1 MRPSVHG
8 KIIRC
13 HANEALVAA
22 AIRTA
27 EQESMTLSE
36 LMRDAIRQ
44 RVGQRSIA
52 EMVQ

>member
-22 AIRTA
+22 AVLTA
-27 EQESMTLSE
+27 RQENMTLSE
-36 LMRDAIRQ
+36 LMRAALR
-44 RVGQRSIA
+44 RELR
-52 EMVQ
+52 ERERP

>member
-13 HANEALVAA
+13 HANAALVAA

-27 EQESMTLSE
+27 EQENMTLSE
-36 LMRDAIRQ
+36 LMRAALRQ
-44 RVGQRSIA
+44 RIMQRSMA
-52 EMVQ
+52 DA